1 MEERRVEGGVRVKAQ
16 KNDECV
22 AGMTDDD
29 AVYYECGCILCVC
42 TRECVVYKDAKN
54 RCSGETM
61 RER

>member
-1 MEERRVEGGVRVKAQ
+1 MKAQ
-16 KNDECV
+16 KSDECV

-54 RCSGETM
+54 RCSEEPM